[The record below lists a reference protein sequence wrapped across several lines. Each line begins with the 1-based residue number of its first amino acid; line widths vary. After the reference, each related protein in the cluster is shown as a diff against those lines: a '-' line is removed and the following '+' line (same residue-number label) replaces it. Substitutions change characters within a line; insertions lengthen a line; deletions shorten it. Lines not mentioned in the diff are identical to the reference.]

1 MTHSRNHFR
10 YIKVQT
16 NGTFSIKLAR
26 GYNFVIVKGVI
37 KLDIA

>member
-1 MTHSRNHFR
+1 MTYSRNNCT